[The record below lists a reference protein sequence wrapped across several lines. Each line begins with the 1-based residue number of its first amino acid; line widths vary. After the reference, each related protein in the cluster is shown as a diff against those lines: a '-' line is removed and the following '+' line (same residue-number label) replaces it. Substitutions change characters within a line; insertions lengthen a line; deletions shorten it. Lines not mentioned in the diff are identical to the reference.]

1 MKALVTGASGM
12 LGRHLVDVLLGAGVR
27 VRAFVRPESDI
38 GHLHCPPCE
47 LAFGDAQN
55 REAIW
60 RAVEG
65 VDMVFHLAGY
75 LSVAAPFGL
84 EEAVEPYRTVNVAFT
99 EELLAASAACGVGR
113 FLFCSSNTVYALD
126 VPVPT
131 PEEATRGEATRRPH
145 SVYGRSKLAAEE
157 RVGIYQRRG
166 LPTTIIRPTIMYGPG
181 DRYFTPTALRLAR
194 LPLLPL
200 VNGGNNFFD
209 LAYVRDVAEL
219 FWTAAQSEAAVG
231 RIYNAGPGQPTTL
244 AQLVQAYEA
253 LEGGAPRVVS
263 ITPRV
268 ARRLSFLTRPIMAHV
283 APGSEAIM
291 APQGI
296 ELMATNMH
304 VDMRRAACELDYR
317 PRFTLQEGLRQT
329 LQAIAC

>member
-12 LGRHLVDVLLGAGVR
+12 LGSHLVDLLVAAGVA
-27 VRAFVRPESDI
+27 VRAFVRPRSDVS
-38 GHLHCPPCE
+38 HLQCLPCE
-47 LAFGDAQN
+47 LVYGDAQDK
-55 REAIW
+55 EAIW
-60 RAVEG
+60 RAVDG
-65 VDMVFHLAGY
+65 VDVVFHLAGY

-84 EEAVEPYRTVNVAFT
+84 GEAVEPYQTVNVAFT
-99 EELLAASAACGVGR
+99 DELLAASAACGVRR

-126 VPVPT
+126 APVPT
-131 PEEATRGEATRRPH
+131 PEEAPCRPH

-157 RVGIYQRRG
+157 RVLVYQQRG

-209 LAYVRDVAEL
+209 LVYVRDVAEL
-219 FWTAAQSEAAVG
+219 FWVAAQSEAAVA
-231 RIYNAGPGQPTTL
+231 RIYNAGPGEPTTL
-244 AQLVQAYEA
+244 AQLVQVYEA
-253 LEGGAPRVVS
+253 LEGGAPRIVS
-263 ITPRV
+263 VTPQV
-268 ARRLSFLTRPIMAHV
+268 ARRLSFLTRPVMARV

-291 APQGI
+291 APEGI

-304 VDMRRAACELDYR
+304 LDMARAACELDYR
-317 PRFTLQEGLRQT
+317 PRFTLREGLRQT
-329 LQAIAC
+329 LQALNW